1 MSLNSSS
8 VSAALLEEVTLACE
22 IFGYFGAD
30 IPSVIWRH
38 NNIDLENDDP
48 LFNITTSDGTRLIQ
62 NGGDSPI
69 PSVVSIL
76 SIFLNDSSEFGQY
89 LCIGEDGARSMIITQ
104 PDTPSGELLRNSTM
118 SVNNIGELIGKAHS

>member
-1 MSLNSSS
+1 MSLNSSL
-8 VSAALLEEVTLACE
+8 VSAALLEEVSLACE
-22 IFGYFGAD
+22 VFGYFGAD

-62 NGGDSPI
+62 NGGNSPI

-76 SIFLNDSSEFGQY
+76 SIFLNDSSELGQY
-89 LCIGEDGARSMIITQ
+89 LCIGENGARSMTITQ
-104 PDTPSGELLRNSTM
+104 LEPPSGELIRNRTM
-118 SVNNIGELIGKAHS
+118 SVIGELIGKAHS